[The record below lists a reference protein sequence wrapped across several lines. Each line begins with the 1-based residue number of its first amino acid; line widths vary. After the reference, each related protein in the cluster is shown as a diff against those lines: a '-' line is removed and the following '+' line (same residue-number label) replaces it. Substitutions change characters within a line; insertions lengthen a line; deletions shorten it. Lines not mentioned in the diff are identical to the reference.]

1 VTPPATDGA
10 VADFRCDALVFF
22 GATGDLAYKQ
32 IFPALHL
39 MAKRDRLDIPVIG
52 VAREHWDLEK
62 LRQRARESIEAHG
75 AIDEHAYEKLCQLMR
90 YVGGDYA
97 ERATF
102 DALRKDLGDAKHPL
116 HYLAIPPSLFETVVK
131 HLADSGAADG
141 ARVMVE
147 KPFGRDLASAQRL
160 NRTLTEVFPERAIFR
175 VDHFLGKESVENV
188 LYFRFANSVLEP
200 IWDRQ
205 CVRTIQITMAE
216 DFGVRGRGK
225 FYEEA
230 GAIRDV
236 IQNHLLQ
243 VLTLLTMDP
252 PAEHDPEAIRDEKA
266 RLLKSIATLTPDDVV
281 RGQFRGYRD
290 EEGVSPDSTVET
302 FAAVR
307 LRIDSWRWAGV
318 RVLIRAGKCLPLTAT
333 EMVGEF
339 CLPPQ
344 AVFDEPKLEEA
355 NTLRFQ
361 LDPAEVIAL
370 KARVKV
376 PGEEPEG
383 EDVELVAHHHHVD
396 EMPPYERLLGDALRG
411 DPSLFAREDA
421 VEAAWRIVDPILD
434 DATPVHEY
442 EPGSWGPE
450 EANRLIDGD
459 GSWREPIVPK

>member
-1 VTPPATDGA
+1 
-10 VADFRCDALVFF
+10 VAKSD
-22 GATGDLAYKQ
+22 
-32 IFPALHL
+32 
-39 MAKRDRLDIPVIG
+39 
-52 VAREHWDLEK
+52 WDLDK
-62 LRQRARESIEAHG
+62 LRHRARESIEAHG
-75 AIDEHAYEKLCQLMR
+75 EIDERAYEKLCLLMR
-90 YVGGDYA
+90 YVDGDYTD
-97 ERATF
+97 RATF
-102 DALRKDLGDAKHPL
+102 DALREELGEAKHPL
-116 HYLAIPPSLFETVVK
+116 HYLAIPPSLFETVIK

-147 KPFGRDLASAQRL
+147 KPFGRDLASAQHL
-160 NRTLTEVFPERAIFR
+160 NRILTGVFPERAIFR
-175 VDHFLGKESVENV
+175 VDHFLGKEPVEN
-188 LYFRFANSVLEP
+188 LIYFRFANSVLEP

-205 CVRTIQITMAE
+205 SVRVIQITMAE
-216 DFGVRGRGK
+216 DFGVQGRGK

-252 PAEHDPEAIRDEKA
+252 PAEHDPEAMRDEKA

-290 EEGVSPDSTVET
+290 EEGVSPESTVET

-318 RVLIRAGKCLPLTAT
+318 RVLVRAGKCLPLKAT
-333 EMVGEF
+333 ETVGEF

-344 AVFDEPKLEEA
+344 AVFDEPQPAEA

-361 LDPAEVIAL
+361 LEPAEIIAL

-376 PGEEPEG
+376 PGEQVEG
-383 EDVELVAHHHHVD
+383 EDVELMAHHQHVD
-396 EMPPYERLLGDALRG
+396 EMPSYERLLGDALRG
-411 DPSLFAREDA
+411 DLSLFAREDA

-442 EPGSWGPE
+442 EPGTWGPE
-450 EANRLIDGD
+450 EANRLLDGD
-459 GSWREPIVPK
+459 DFWREPNVAK